1 MRLCQATS
9 QQAEQ
14 RSDVMHDDRA
24 RLVDEKLASSVYL
37 LAKARS
43 DRLCDS
49 RTLYANLFKKK
60 KCWIVSGQ
68 PTILRVTLAEALHL
82 RDRVEAADYI

>member
-49 RTLYANLFKKK
+49 RTLYANL
-60 KCWIVSGQ
+60 
-68 PTILRVTLAEALHL
+68 
-82 RDRVEAADYI
+82 

>member
-49 RTLYANLFKKK
+49 RTLYANLLKKK
-60 KCWIVSGQ
+60 SVG
-68 PTILRVTLAEALHL
+68 
-82 RDRVEAADYI
+82 